1 MRSGTSG
8 TRSETGRCPGPQ
20 SPSVRPRIAISN
32 GRRCSGSGSRR
43 AAQRLDA
50 LLTRAGFTI
59 AGGTALFR
67 LARCAD
73 ADRAFHHLAA
83 NGILTRPFA
92 SDATLLR
99 VGLPADE
106 SHWERLAEAL
116 NRSAQ
121 TMSETPEDHA
131 RHNARMAR
139 VQKARA
145 RIQQTKTLERGLL
158 IVHTG
163 RGKGKSSAAF
173 GMALRSLGWGMR
185 VAIVQ
190 YVKGKWQTG
199 EKHFFRDNPD
209 LLTFEVM
216 GEGFTW
222 DTQDRARDIAAA
234 RAAWERSKALILDPE
249 YEFVDAR

>member
-1 MRSGTSG
+1 
-8 TRSETGRCPGPQ
+8 
-20 SPSVRPRIAISN
+20 
-32 GRRCSGSGSRR
+32 
-43 AAQRLDA
+43 
-50 LLTRAGFTI
+50 
-59 AGGTALFR
+59 
-67 LARCAD
+67 
-73 ADRAFHHLAA
+73 LAA
-83 NGILTRPFA
+83 RGDRIGFEELSMN
-92 SDATLLR
+92 
-99 VGLPADE
+99 
-106 SHWERLAEAL
+106 
-116 NRSAQ
+116 
-121 TMSETPEDHA
+121 ETPEDFA

-145 RIQQTKTLERGLL
+145 RIQQSKTLERGLL

-190 YVKGKWQTG
+190 YVKGKWETG
-199 EKHFFRDNPD
+199 EKHFFRENPQ

-234 RAAWERSKALILDPE
+234 RAAWERSKQLILDPE
-249 YEFVDAR
+249 YDFVILDELNIVLRNATLPLEEIVEFLKGRPLDKHICITGRDAKPELLELADLITEFTEVKHPYKAGFKAQKGVEY

>member
-1 MRSGTSG
+1 MT
-8 TRSETGRCPGPQ
+8 
-20 SPSVRPRIAISN
+20 
-32 GRRCSGSGSRR
+32 
-43 AAQRLDA
+43 
-50 LLTRAGFTI
+50 
-59 AGGTALFR
+59 
-67 LARCAD
+67 
-73 ADRAFHHLAA
+73 
-83 NGILTRPFA
+83 
-92 SDATLLR
+92 
-99 VGLPADE
+99 
-106 SHWERLAEAL
+106 
-116 NRSAQ
+116 
-121 TMSETPEDHA
+121 ETPEDHA

-173 GMALRSLGWGMR
+173 GMAMRSLGWGMK

-199 EKHFFRDNPD
+199 EKHFFRDDNPG

-234 RAAWERSKALILDPE
+234 RAAWERSKELILDPQYELVILDELNIVLRNDTLPPGEVIEFLRQRPLDKHICVTGRDAKPELIEIADLVTEFNEVKHPFKAGFKAQKGVE
-249 YEFVDAR
+249 Y